1 MEKRREP
8 QDENPALSGPDY
20 LSLIIEWEAP
30 KSLDAVE
37 EASDESFP
45 ASDPPGWGTSHAA
58 ATAETAAVTEPMPEA
73 ITQPLHK
80 PGHGVLGIF
89 RSIAVGVVALGS
101 LLVLA
106 SRVRRMRAHA

>member
-1 MEKRREP
+1 MEKRRDSHE
-8 QDENPALSGPDY
+8 ENPALSGPDY

-30 KSLDAVE
+30 KELDAVDQ
-37 EASDESFP
+37 ASDESFP
-45 ASDPPGWGTSHAA
+45 ASDPPGWGSSHAA

-73 ITQPLHK
+73 VTQPLHR
-80 PGHGVLGIF
+80 PAHGVLGIF
-89 RSIAVGVVALGS
+89 RSIAVGAVALGS